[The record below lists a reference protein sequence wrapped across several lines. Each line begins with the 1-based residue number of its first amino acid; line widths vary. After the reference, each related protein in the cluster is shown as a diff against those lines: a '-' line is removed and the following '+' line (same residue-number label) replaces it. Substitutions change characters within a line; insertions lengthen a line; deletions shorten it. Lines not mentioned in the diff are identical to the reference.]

1 MQILDQYIQESN
13 LSFTFK
19 NIPIYAKYAFK
30 NYGDLNVSKERYI
43 KLINNCKNMEDIKII
58 RNDIPDGIKYF
69 NEILLP
75 SYKLQNKDKDK
86 LTPKE
91 KALLKKIKP
100 YIKAG
105 TTEKDIKDYVN
116 WLKTDARKL
125 LNDKAKEI
133 RNK

>member
-1 MQILDQYIQESN
+1 MEILENYIQESN
-13 LSFTFK
+13 AKFLLNNLSIFV
-19 NIPIYAKYAFK
+19 KYAFK
-30 NYGDLNVSKERYI
+30 NYGDLDIVKERYI
-43 KLINNCKNMEDIKII
+43 KIINNSKSMDDIKII
-58 RNDIPDGIKYF
+58 RNDLYIGIKYF
-69 NEILLP
+69 EQIILP
-75 SYKLQNKDKDK
+75 SFKLQNKDKDK

-116 WLKTDARKL
+116 WLKKDARKL
-125 LNDKAKEI
+125 INDKAKEI